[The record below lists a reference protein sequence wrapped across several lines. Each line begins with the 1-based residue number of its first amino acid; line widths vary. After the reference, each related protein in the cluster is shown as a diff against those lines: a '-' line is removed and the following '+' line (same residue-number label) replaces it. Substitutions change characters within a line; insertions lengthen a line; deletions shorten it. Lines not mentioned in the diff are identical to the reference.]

1 MPDQEVRARG
11 GRGAGQVPPARRQRG
26 LRGARAHGA
35 GLLDARA
42 PGAPPQGFSQDL
54 EVAGCTPVLLPA
66 ACAAAPGC
74 MFPGLHEPES
84 KKDPSNQ
91 PWVAGKTV
99 LIPSFLP

>member
-1 MPDQEVRARG
+1 
-11 GRGAGQVPPARRQRG
+11 
-26 LRGARAHGA
+26 
-35 GLLDARA
+35 
-42 PGAPPQGFSQDL
+42 
-54 EVAGCTPVLLPA
+54 LPA